1 MSKWKHHER
10 QSEIHKKRHLR
21 GVRARIK
28 IYFTIPS
35 PKSAKCLKIR
45 WKGVSLLYIHICI
58 WWVMGAVS
66 CYMFIYSSVIVA
78 DAINWNGFVH
88 TILSYL
94 CHSRL
99 LSVFS
104 ICSLRIELFVEKSF
118 MILIHWM
125 KKARTL
131 SIEHHH
137 DFQMSC
143 IFENKN
149 DRKAF
154 FILVCNIDPF
164 RIVNIYHNIWNHYSH
179 MCWICD
185 VASWMLI
192 WCHVLIIFFWIRL
205 TDASFSHRFIHL
217 LFAVC
222 HCIFAKRIPH
232 GPNPNIIRLWS
243 NTIVHGKGMPMVVQ
257 I

>member
-1 MSKWKHHER
+1 MLENPMER
-10 QSEIHKKRHLR
+10 
-21 GVRARIK
+21 
-28 IYFTIPS
+28 
-35 PKSAKCLKIR
+35 CLI
-45 WKGVSLLYIHICI
+45 SI
-58 WWVMGAVS
+58 WWVLLAVS

-94 CHSRL
+94 CHSGRI
-99 LSVFS
+99 LSVLA
-104 ICSLRIELFVEKSF
+104 IWSLWIELFVEKPF
-118 MILIHWM
+118 MSLIHWI
-125 KKARTL
+125 KTARTL

-143 IFENKN
+143 IWKRE
-149 DRKAF
+149 RERQKAF
-154 FILVCNIDPF
+154 FILCATMILF
-164 RIVNIYHNIWNHYSH
+164 ALWIYHNIWNHYSH

-192 WCHVLIIFFWIRL
+192 WCHVLIIVFWIRL

-222 HCIFAKRIPH
+222 DSVFAERY
-232 GPNPNIIRLWS
+232 L
-243 NTIVHGKGMPMVVQ
+243 TDQ
-257 I
+257 IQT